1 MTLYYWIT
9 KYEQKAEKFI
19 LLPGF
24 TLYCNPEKGF
34 FCWRVFGDVLEID
47 HTCTNDHKWA
57 EREAALI
64 AKKHH
69 CKLIRTQTFRDPA
82 SYMRLTKA
90 KINISL
96 SGIRPNRKMY
106 WVFEKEVL

>member
-1 MTLYYWIT
+1 MTLEQWIA

-24 TLYCNPEKGF
+24 TIYYKPEKGF
-34 FCWRVFGDVLEID
+34 FCWRKTGDVLEID
-47 HTCTNDHKWA
+47 HTCTNDHNWA
-57 EREAALI
+57 ETEAILI

-69 CKLIRTQTFRDPA
+69 CKLICTQTFCDPA
-82 SYMRLTKA
+82 AYMRLTKA

-96 SGIRPNRKMY
+96 SGIRPNGKMY